1 MIQRVQSIWLLLA
14 TLTLIC
20 LLFFPIVSNHTNG
33 EVFSIYTN
41 SLQREFNGTS
51 GSGYSLSLFPL
62 LMVIS
67 NVILAFLSFINIFFF
82 RNRTLQKR
90 MCIIIM
96 VLLAGFNF
104 WVLESAQGIP
114 GGLKDV
120 SVSVGAFLPILAII
134 WCFLAFRGIRN
145 DERLIRSA
153 DRLR

>member
-1 MIQRVQSIWLLLA
+1 MIQRVQSIWLLLT

-20 LLFFPIVSNHTNG
+20 LIFFPITSNHATG
-33 EVFSIYTN
+33 EVFSIYT
-41 SLQREFNGTS
+41 SSFRREFNGAS
-51 GSGYSLSLFPL
+51 GGGYSLSLFPL
-62 LMVIS
+62 LLIIA
-67 NVILAFLSFINIFFF
+67 NVILAFLSFINIFLFK
-82 RNRTLQKR
+82 NRTLQKR
-90 MCIIIM
+90 MCVIIM

-104 WVLESAQGIP
+104 WVLQAAQSIP

>member
-1 MIQRVQSIWLLLA
+1 MIQRVQSIWLLLT

-20 LLFFPIVSNHTNG
+20 VLFFPIVSNHANG

-41 SLQREFNGTS
+41 SFHREFNSTS

-62 LMVIS
+62 LLMIS
-67 NVILAFLSFINIFFF
+67 NVILALLPFINIFFYK
-82 RNRTLQKR
+82 NRTLQKR
-90 MCIIIM
+90 MCVVIM

-104 WVLESAQGIP
+104 WVLQSAQEIP

>member
-1 MIQRVQSIWLLLA
+1 MIQRVQSIWLLLT

-20 LLFFPIVSNHTNG
+20 LIFFPIVSNHANG
-33 EVFSIYTN
+33 EVYSIYKN
-41 SLQREFNGTS
+41 GFYREFHGTS

-90 MCIIIM
+90 MCVIIM

-104 WVLESAQGIP
+104 WVLQSAQSIP

-134 WCFLAFRGIRN
+134 FCFLAFRGIRN

>member
-1 MIQRVQSIWLLLA
+1 MIQRVQSIWLLLT

-20 LLFFPIVSNHTNG
+20 LLFFPIVSNHANG
-33 EVFSIYTN
+33 ETYTIYTN
-41 SLQREFNGTS
+41 GFYREFQGTS

-62 LMVIS
+62 LLLIA
-67 NVILAFLSFINIFFF
+67 NILLTLFAFITIFLYK
-82 RNRTLQKR
+82 NRSLQKR
-90 MCIIIM
+90 MCVAIM

-104 WVLESAQGIP
+104 WVLQSAQGTL
-114 GGLKDV
+114 GGLKNI

-134 WCFLAFRGIRN
+134 FCFLAMRGIQN

>member
-1 MIQRVQSIWLLLA
+1 MIQRVQSIWLLLT

-20 LLFFPIVSNHTNG
+20 VLFFPIVSNHANG
-33 EVFSIYTN
+33 EVFSIYKN
-41 SLQREFNGTS
+41 GFYIEFQGTS

-62 LMVIS
+62 LLVIS
-67 NVILAFLSFINIFFF
+67 NVILVLLPFATIFLYK
-82 RNRTLQKR
+82 NRTLQKR
-90 MCIIIM
+90 MCVVIM

-104 WVLESAQGIP
+104 WVLQSAQGIH

-120 SVSVGAFLPILAII
+120 SVSVGAFLPILSII